1 MLSRGWTVQDW
12 VIALLLSGIP
22 PEYVLNLIVLR
33 KKWAGIDFP
42 LDGMRVTN
50 RLLFMRYLYRT
61 GGITD

>member
-1 MLSRGWTVQDW
+1 MLSRGWTVQEW
-12 VIALLLSGIP
+12 VVALLLSGIS
-22 PEYVLNLIVLR
+22 PEHVMNLIVLR

>member
-1 MLSRGWTVQDW
+1 V
-12 VIALLLSGIP
+12 VALLLSGIS
-22 PEYVLNLIVLR
+22 PEHVLNLIVLR